1 MRKIATFA
9 GSFRN
14 SFTFCQL
21 SLGVGTANIEGNMHE
36 FSAEMA
42 NCDQFL
48 LAYKAARTFYV
59 VVPSGNN
66 GWESA
71 CFWLSPNVL
80 N

>member
-21 SLGVGTANIEGNMHE
+21 PLGMGTVNIEENMHE

-42 NCDQFL
+42 SRDQFL
-48 LAYKAARTFYV
+48 LTYKAARRFYV
-59 VVPSGNN
+59 VMLSGNS
-66 GWESA
+66 G
-71 CFWLSPNVL
+71 
-80 N
+80 

>member
-21 SLGVGTANIEGNMHE
+21 PLGMGTANIEGNMHE

-42 NCDQFL
+42 NRDQFPP
-48 LAYKAARTFYV
+48 AYKAARRFYV
-59 VVPSGNN
+59 VMPPGNSG
-66 GWESA
+66 
-71 CFWLSPNVL
+71 
-80 N
+80 